1 MSPDELLEG
10 RHPPTL
16 GRCRTGW
23 QTGAMS
29 LGYWNQ
35 VQATGFEVPTDRPLD
50 DLTAELTTM
59 LGSTEAEVRD
69 GTAYPALATW
79 IDGGVYDDLLAGLG
93 DGMTVGLSAGVGE
106 SGTDSVFRRSFSA
119 LILAECLERD
129 TARHLLPGAKI
140 MDWGDRI
147 ATWFLAEKDTRGY
160 VPDKGW
166 AHAIAHGA
174 DALGALG
181 ESPHLAG
188 PELEVLL
195 DVLAERVLQQ
205 PADEPLVAGE
215 TDRMVHAAMR
225 ILRRNTLGV
234 DVLEPW
240 VHRIGGA
247 ANPFGKGGASDP
259 FPATAAPQAF
269 LRALFVHLSLA
280 PEAPTV
286 RPDLLLVVI
295 DALRMSNSAYLQV
308 GTG

>member
-1 MSPDELLEG
+1 MS
-10 RHPPTL
+10 T
-16 GRCRTGW
+16 
-23 QTGAMS
+23 
-29 LGYWNQ
+29 GYWDQ
-35 VQATGFEVPTDRPLD
+35 VQAADFEVPADRPLD

-59 LGSTEAEVRD
+59 LGSTRPEVRD

-79 IDGGVYDDLLAGLG
+79 IDRGVYDDLLSGLG
-93 DGMTVGLSAGVGE
+93 DGMITGLSVGMGE
-106 SGTDSVFRRSFSA
+106 NGTDTVFRRSFSA

-129 TARHLLPGAKI
+129 NAQHLLPGAKI

-147 ATWFLAEKDTRGY
+147 AVWFLSERDSRGF

-174 DALGALG
+174 DTIGALG

-188 PELEVLL
+188 AEHAVLL
-195 DVLAERVLQQ
+195 DILAERLLQQ

-215 TDRMVHAAMR
+215 PDRMAHAAMR

-247 ANPFGKGGASDP
+247 ANPFGKGGASDS
-259 FPATAAPQAF
+259 FPSTAAPQAF
-269 LRALFVHLSLA
+269 LRALFLQLSLA
-280 PEAPTV
+280 PHAPTV

-295 DALRMSNSAYLQV
+295 EALRMSNAPYLRV
-308 GTG
+308 GTD

>member
-1 MSPDELLEG
+1 
-10 RHPPTL
+10 
-16 GRCRTGW
+16 
-23 QTGAMS
+23 MS

-59 LGSTEAEVRD
+59 LGSTRAEVRD

-79 IDGGVYDDLLAGLG
+79 IDSGVYDDLLSGLG
-93 DGMTVGLSAGVGE
+93 DGMAVGLSAGLGE
-106 SGTDSVFRRSFSA
+106 DGTDTVFRRSFSA
-119 LILAECLERD
+119 LVLAACVERD
-129 TARHLLPGAKI
+129 NGQHLLRDATI
-140 MDWGDRI
+140 MEWGDRV
-147 ATWFLAEKDTRGY
+147 ATWFLAEQDTRGF

-188 PELEVLL
+188 PEHGVLL

-205 PADEPLVAGE
+205 PAEAPLAAGE
-215 TDRMVHAAMR
+215 HDRLVHASMR
-225 ILRRNTLGV
+225 ILRRNTLDT

-247 ANPFGKGGASDP
+247 SNPFDMRGAGDP
-259 FPATAAPQAF
+259 FPATNGPQAF
-269 LRALFVHLSLA
+269 LRALFVQLSLA
-280 PEAPTV
+280 PDAPAV

-295 DALRMSNSAYLQV
+295 EALRASTSPYLQV